1 MPALGEE
8 GLQLHQLSGFA
19 SRATSTGDGSAGEM
33 VPMTFHMLLGT
44 SICLQFFS
52 LSAFACLIDFRLC
65 IFWLLGKSE
74 VFVTLNDHAESIKL
88 FTKPSV
94 TFS

>member
-1 MPALGEE
+1 MAALGEE
-8 GLQLHQLSGFA
+8 GLQLHQLSGSA
-19 SRATSTGDGSAGEM
+19 SGVTSMGDGSAGDM
-33 VPMTFHMLLGT
+33 VPMTFHTLLGA
-44 SICLQFFS
+44 SICLQSFS
-52 LSAFACLIDFRLC
+52 LSTFACLIDFRHC

-74 VFVTLNDHAESIKL
+74 VFVTQNDHAESIKL